1 MQCKKYQN
9 EPRKNIKYE
18 INNKCAEKSALFYNQ
33 KRNMKMGYKNLSTAE
48 IKYIIRTLFMAGNVQ
63 ASVFDASGFM
73 PRGVARAKKY
83 TFSSKD
89 FSINYVKW
97 VVDEPENITDV
108 NVRGLSSDG
117 KIAGNVQIHFPKRPT
132 LYLVG
137 QDAEDIANFSE
148 KFAPNIFSMSSIYS
162 DYQR

>member
-1 MQCKKYQN
+1 
-9 EPRKNIKYE
+9 
-18 INNKCAEKSALFYNQ
+18 
-33 KRNMKMGYKNLSTAE
+33 MGHKNLSTAE

-63 ASVFDASGFM
+63 SSVFDAAGFM

-89 FSINYVKW
+89 FSISYVKW
-97 VVDEPENITDV
+97 VVDNPENITDV

-117 KIAGNVQIHFPKRPT
+117 KIAGNVQINFPKRPT

-137 QDAEDIANFSE
+137 QDAEDIANFCE
-148 KFAPNIFSMSSIYS
+148 HFAPNIFSISSLS
-162 DYQR
+162 HDYQR

>member
-1 MQCKKYQN
+1 
-9 EPRKNIKYE
+9 
-18 INNKCAEKSALFYNQ
+18 
-33 KRNMKMGYKNLSTAE
+33 MGYKKLSTAE
-48 IKYIIRTLFMAGNVQ
+48 IKYIIRTLFKAGNVQ
-63 ASVFDASGFM
+63 ASVFDAAGFM

-89 FSINYVKW
+89 FSISYIKW

-117 KIAGNVQIHFPKRPT
+117 KIVGSVQIHFPKRPT

-137 QDAEDIANFSE
+137 QDAEDIANFCEQFS
-148 KFAPNIFSMSSIYS
+148 PNIFSIASLSR